1 LKVGDYTWKLYQGR
15 TIDPSLSGVGFHGCD
30 RFRLHNFTEK
40 SEQDYF
46 ELCFPSNLLPDIAA
60 GMTAKGKVRG
70 FGSGW
75 SVLVGEAWRFLGYS
89 LAILISHSGGP
100 KEDCWLEAGIE
111 KYKNVFFLAPD
122 LGRFGLTYSKYC
134 KMMHAFTMP
143 M

>member
-1 LKVGDYTWKLYQGR
+1 MEPIPGADYRPLAVWRWLSWLR
-15 TIDPSLSGVGFHGCD
+15 SLPPDSEKS
-30 RFRLHNFTEK
+30 EK

-60 GMTAKGKVRG
+60 GMTAKGKVLG
-70 FGSGW
+70 FGSGR
-75 SVLVGEAWRFLGYS
+75 SVLVGVAWRFLGYS

-100 KEDCWLEAGIE
+100 KEDCWLEAGRE

>member
-1 LKVGDYTWKLYQGR
+1 VGDYTWKLYQGR

-46 ELCFPSNLLPDIAA
+46 ELCFPSNILPDIAA
-60 GMTAKGKVRG
+60 GMTAKGKVLG